1 MDKKKSGLTTKEAQD
16 LLAKYGPNLVK
27 EKRKNNLVL
36 FLQKFWSPISWM
48 LEIAIIL
55 QFVLGKYDE
64 GIIITVLLIFNSIL
78 RFSQEEHSN
87 RALETLKKNLIIQA
101 RVLRDSI
108 WQLVSAENLVQGDVV
123 KLQMRDL
130 APADIRL
137 FDGKI
142 LIKQSALTGESLPL
156 EKQEGE
162 LIYPGSIINKGEA
175 TGQVVATGKQ
185 TYYGKTIS

>member
-123 KLQMRDL
+123 KLQMGDL

-162 LIYPGSIINKGEA
+162 LIYAGSIINKGEA